1 MNTERL
7 SFVSFKPENSGY
19 TGHVP
24 IEELW
29 SSNRDYETVLQEASN
44 LYEGSI
50 VRMQRMIDE
59 INSYR
64 NQRRLLPA
72 RKIWKL
78 GNMIFTL
85 IEDLKGLSLQIDGLY
100 DHLCRDLNV
109 KRKWLEKVIIFRR
122 YIPNVSLIPDS
133 LNWGRCEKGTRKIAE
148 RIAQG
153 NT

>member
-78 GNMIFTL
+78 GIMIFTL